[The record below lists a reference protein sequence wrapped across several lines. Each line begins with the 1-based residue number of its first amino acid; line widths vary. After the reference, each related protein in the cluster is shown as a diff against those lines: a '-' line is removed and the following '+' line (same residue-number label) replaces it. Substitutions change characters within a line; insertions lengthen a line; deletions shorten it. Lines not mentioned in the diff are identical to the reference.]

1 MKKSIILFVALLSYV
16 TVNSQY
22 YYLKDSTGQN
32 PGGLNMDD
40 EFPSGSGLPSGW
52 TQILNGSNASPS
64 WSSINTIPFSF
75 SFNASAVTKYKV
87 SSSGVLTFKTTATTA
102 PAYTSVALP
111 SATIPDSSVCI
122 LGIKG
127 TGSND
132 KIMTKTFGTSPN
144 RQHWIFFTSY
154 STTSTTSWSYWSI
167 VLEETTNNIYV
178 VDQRHGAAVSGL
190 SIGIQIN
197 STTAKAV
204 TGSPSVSSLAIG
216 NLPGQVDNHFYKFK
230 QGIQPAYDMTTKSS
244 TVPSVLVLNQAPFTI
259 GGKVSNF
266 GSTTVTSY
274 DMNYKVGASS
284 TVTSNITSVSIA
296 SAGSAIFSHPTTW
309 TPASIGNYTIKT
321 WASNINGNADL
332 DNSNDT
338 LTFNV
343 SVVDTVI
350 TRKALME
357 VFTSSTCGPCKPGNT
372 NMDNVVVPTISNYT
386 IIKYQQNFPGAG
398 DPYQT
403 AESVARRGF
412 YGINSIP
419 RMEID
424 GEWDQNANSLTASI
438 FNGFQA
444 KYAFVKIDFI
454 SAIYAGPYVR
464 VKATITPVANLT
476 GNLKYHLVITEK
488 KTTMNTAS
496 NGETEFFHVMMDMVP
511 DQNGNNMTS
520 LNANTPTNV
529 NLITNLSSSNVE
541 EFHDLKAV
549 VFVQDMTTK
558 EIYQSEWMDISKS
571 LVSIDELSDN
581 DLKILVYPNPS
592 NGEFTLNYKKSNDNE
607 LSITVTNLI
616 GKTVYQETA
625 NNTKGEYS
633 KKLNLSHLPK
643 GIYMINLVSNNI
655 KTTRKIVIQ

>member
-1 MKKSIILFVALLSYV
+1 
-16 TVNSQY
+16 
-22 YYLKDSTGQN
+22 
-32 PGGLNMDD
+32 
-40 EFPSGSGLPSGW
+40 
-52 TQILNGSNASPS
+52 
-64 WSSINTIPFSF
+64 
-75 SFNASAVTKYKV
+75 
-87 SSSGVLTFKTTATTA
+87 
-102 PAYTSVALP
+102 
-111 SATIPDSSVCI
+111 
-122 LGIKG
+122 
-127 TGSND
+127 
-132 KIMTKTFGTSPN
+132 MTKTFGTSPN

-190 SIGIQIN
+190 SIGVQIN

-454 SAIYAGPYVR
+454 SAIYAGPHVR